1 MASPCEGDVK
11 NLLMPLYLQC
21 HRLARLH
28 SRQRGAQTLQRGDR
42 CGVQSMDYI
51 PGLQWNLPGT
61 RAESSR
67 GHNHAA
73 RDAQVRQC
81 LRKLKRQFNSEDL
94 QRPDQIFYRVDQIDE
109 GVLFMRPFGEANVY
123 FHSIGPSQNFERG
136 VITGLVQIKALSKL
150 RQAADGHAVDAENY
164 ILNLNAGSIRGTA
177 RRNVGDNNAEISFQ
191 AQGRR

>member
-1 MASPCEGDVK
+1 
-11 NLLMPLYLQC
+11 MPLYLQC

-73 RDAQVRQC
+73 RDAQVRQS
-81 LRKLKRQFNSEDL
+81 LRKLECQFNSEDL
-94 QRPDQIFYRVDQIDE
+94 QGPDQVFYRVDQIDKV
-109 GVLFMRPFGEANVY
+109 VLFMRPFGEANVY
-123 FHSIGPSQNFERG
+123 LKAIGAPQNFERG
-136 VITGLVQIKALSKL
+136 VIAGLMQIKVLSKL
-150 RQAADGHAVDAENY
+150 RQAANGNAVDAGNY
-164 ILNLNAGSIRGTA
+164 ILNLDACGIRGTA
-177 RRNVGDNNAEISFQ
+177 R
-191 AQGRR
+191 